1 MNGATVANH
10 LVHHLVPTP
19 CYSNEP
25 EGYHII
31 TITMSS
37 ISSILP
43 VPPSDIRYLNRTAKL
58 PQMNA
63 FPAVCGYTRMSRLP
77 ILLLLA

>member
-1 MNGATVANH
+1 MNGATVAN
-10 LVHHLVPTP
+10 HLVPTP

-31 TITMSS
+31 ITMSS